1 MRLAMEARIGVR
13 ARSSYSAPVLGG
25 MTNCGRGA
33 AATAAGAAAGRGAA
47 AADST
52 SRRTIRP
59 PGPVPWRRRRST
71 PDWAAILRA
80 RGEALTRPSR
90 PGAGAGTAVMGTTLL
105 VAGTERYDSIA
116 GSGAG
121 AGVSALFGGDGGA
134 AAGADGAEATA
145 VMSSAASAIT
155 PIMSP
160 TGT

>member
-33 AATAAGAAAGRGAA
+33 AATAAGAAAGRGAV

-80 RGEALTRPSR
+80 SGEALTRPSR
-90 PGAGAGTAVMGTTLL
+90 PGAGAGAAVMGTTLL

-116 GSGAG
+116 GTGAG
-121 AGVSALFGGDGGA
+121 ASALFGGDGGA

-145 VMSSAASAIT
+145 PMSSAGSAIT
-155 PIMSP
+155 PIISP